1 MPIHQQMDQAMTILL
16 PLSCFFTI
24 ETESY
29 CKDKYFYRVQT
40 TIWQRYLPKRE
51 VCKHKNTYKRRQISP
66 LGVRK
71 PVFCVEVRPFEATS
85 EYTGCIPWNSYVS
98 DSYDL
103 FAWFLP
109 CWGRGLQGCWKRGVI
124 LDFAVQMAAAGHILA
139 CRWSQNAPT
148 KLSIYFGQSLLPLV
162 FFELEQSGR
171 RDLVTIQQ

>member
-16 PLSCFFTI
+16 SFVMLLYYWNGILLQKINIFIVYRRQKYIFFI
-24 ETESY
+24 V
-29 CKDKYFYRVQT
+29 YRRQDGNA
-40 TIWQRYLPKRE
+40 ICPRE
-51 VCKHKNTYKRRQISP
+51 RFASTKHLQRRQISL

-71 PVFCVEVRPFEATS
+71 PVFFVEVRPFEATS

-98 DSYDL
+98 DSYDS

-139 CRWSQNAPT
+139 CRWSQMPP
-148 KLSIYFGQSLLPLV
+148 QS
-162 FFELEQSGR
+162 
-171 RDLVTIQQ
+171 

>member
-16 PLSCFFTI
+16 YFVILLYYRNRILLQRINIFI
-24 ETESY
+24 VY
-29 CKDKYFYRVQT
+29 RRQKIHLFYRVQT

-109 CWGRGLQGCWKRGVI
+109 CWGRGLQGRWKRGVI
-124 LDFAVQMAAAGHILA
+124 LVFAVQMTAAGHILV
-139 CRWSQNAPT
+139 CWWRQTTP
-148 KLSIYFGQSLLPLV
+148 QS
-162 FFELEQSGR
+162 
-171 RDLVTIQQ
+171 